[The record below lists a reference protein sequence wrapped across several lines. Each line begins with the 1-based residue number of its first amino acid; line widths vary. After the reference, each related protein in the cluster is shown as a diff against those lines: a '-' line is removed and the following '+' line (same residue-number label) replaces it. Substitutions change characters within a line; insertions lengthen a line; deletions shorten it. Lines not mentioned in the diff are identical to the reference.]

1 MRGAAPPVRMRH
13 PPTPGGTGRESRPVP
28 ETEAINVDLRGREP
42 PSFIAVEGPIGVGK
56 TTLAK
61 RLAASFNYQTL
72 LEEAEQNPFLE
83 KFYRNREQAA
93 LATQLFFLFQRAQKI
108 QDLRQADIFEPVRV
122 ADFLIDKD
130 PLFARI
136 NLSREE
142 FELYQKIYRQTTID
156 APRPDLVIYLQASTD
171 VLLSRIDNRGIPSE
185 QAIGRDYL
193 ERLNEVYSEFF
204 LYYDEAPLLIVN
216 ASEID
221 LANGET
227 DYRHLVDYL
236 LDIRSG
242 RHYFNPTFFG

>member
-1 MRGAAPPVRMRH
+1 M
-13 PPTPGGTGRESRPVP
+13 
-28 ETEAINVDLRGREP
+28 
-42 PSFIAVEGPIGVGK
+42 GK
-56 TTLAK
+56 TTLTK

-72 LEEAEQNPFLE
+72 LEEAEQNPFLD
-83 KFYRNREQAA
+83 KFYRNRQQAA

-122 ADFLIDKD
+122 ADFLIEKD

-136 NLSREE
+136 NLDREE
-142 FELYQKIYRQTTID
+142 FQLYEKVYQQLTID

-171 VLLSRIDNRGIPSE
+171 VLQSRIDQRGIPSE
-185 QAIGRDYL
+185 QAIDRDYL

-221 LANGET
+221 LANSDA
-227 DYRHLVDYL
+227 DYMHLVDYL

>member
-1 MRGAAPPVRMRH
+1 M
-13 PPTPGGTGRESRPVP
+13 
-28 ETEAINVDLRGREP
+28 
-42 PSFIAVEGPIGVGK
+42 GK
-56 TTLAK
+56 TSLTK
-61 RLAASFNYQTL
+61 RLATTFNYQTL

-83 KFYRNREQAA
+83 KFYRNRQQAA

-122 ADFLIDKD
+122 ADFLIEKD

-136 NLSREE
+136 NLDREE
-142 FELYQKIYRQTTID
+142 FQLYQKVYEQLTID
-156 APRPDLVIYLQASTD
+156 APKPDLVIYLQASTD
-171 VLLSRIDNRGIPSE
+171 VLLSRINSRGIAVE
-185 QAIGRDYL
+185 QGIERDYL

-204 LYYDEAPLLIVN
+204 LYYDGAPLLIVN

-221 LANGET
+221 LASGDT
-227 DYRHLVDYL
+227 DYSHLVDYL

>member
-1 MRGAAPPVRMRH
+1 M
-13 PPTPGGTGRESRPVP
+13 RESS
-28 ETEAINVDLRGREP
+28 AIKIDLKGRTP
-42 PSFIAVEGPIGVGK
+42 PSYIAVEGPIGVGK
-56 TTLAK
+56 TTLTK
-61 RLAASFNYQTL
+61 RLATTFNYQTL

-83 KFYRNREQAA
+83 KFYRNRQQAA

-122 ADFLIDKD
+122 ADFLIEKD

-136 NLSREE
+136 NLDREE
-142 FELYQKIYRQTTID
+142 FQLYQKVYEQLTID
-156 APRPDLVIYLQASTD
+156 APKPDLVIYLQASTD
-171 VLLSRIDNRGIPSE
+171 VLLSRINSRGIAVE
-185 QAIGRDYL
+185 QGIERDYL

-204 LYYDEAPLLIVN
+204 LYYDGAPLLIVN

-221 LANGET
+221 LASGDT
-227 DYRHLVDYL
+227 DYSHLVDYL